1 MQSLELSAKSVGEAT
16 KTAAEK
22 FGVSEDQVKVTVLEQ
37 VKGLFGKSSIRV
49 RAEVIPSE
57 AAPAAT
63 PPVAEAPVAAP
74 EKAKKPAKGKAAKVE
89 EVVVEE
95 APATPAPEPQKEE
108 KAGVPRRLGRKSDA
122 APAAPAE
129 VAPAAAVVAAEPAP
143 KSRREKPAPKASAP
157 ASEKVEAEGGA
168 EATEEEATDGVQ
180 ATQEDADRLLKV
192 LTDIIASSNLEV
204 SATVT
209 QVGGRYVSMQLD
221 GKDAAYLVGKHG
233 EVVNA
238 LQYLVNIICGRRYN
252 NGVRAP
258 IDANDYRKRR
268 EEALTRLANKV
279 ADQVIERG
287 EEAVL
292 DVLPAFERRIVHK
305 ALSVRSGI
313 ATYSEGEE
321 PNRRVVIAP
330 AD

>member
-63 PPVAEAPVAAP
+63 PPVADAPVAAP

-95 APATPAPEPQKEE
+95 APAAPAPEPQKEE
-108 KAGVPRRLGRKSDA
+108 KVGVPRRLGRKSDA

-129 VAPAAAVVAAEPAP
+129 VAPVAAAEPAP

-157 ASEKVEAEGGA
+157 ASEKVEAEGGT
-168 EATEEEATDGVQ
+168 EATEEEPTDGVQ

-252 NGVRAP
+252 NGVRAT